1 MRICTWDA
9 VAFPGRSASESR
21 DAPAADETRAERTA
35 VDAETWRDVASDE
48 SLSTSRRVNEKSR
61 KGIFRPVPK
70 TAYIAPFGGFVEG
83 LGSPTRGT
91 QCAAPDSTCP
101 LESTL
106 SISMTEW

>member
-48 SLSTSRRVNEKSR
+48 SLSTSRRVNEKSER
-61 KGIFRPVPK
+61 VFSGPFRRPRILHLLVALSRGLGHRPV
-70 TAYIAPFGGFVEG
+70 G
-83 LGSPTRGT
+83 LSALHRTR
-91 QCAAPDSTCP
+91 
-101 LESTL
+101 LVLL
-106 SISMTEW
+106 SRPCRSR